1 MPRAAAV
8 VLLLVAAACS
18 SGGGGGATIGR
29 ATSTAVPVPSTTL
42 APTTTT
48 TASTVPGTP
57 RTTTST
63 TVAVGPGQATITG
76 TVNGPDGPVDGA
88 TVRVERLVGEEVASM
103 DVRSAGGSYSVAS
116 VLGGAYRVRA
126 WKAPDLAQSGAETFF
141 LAANDV
147 KRLDLTLTK
156 YGTGVI
162 ATLDPT
168 PPKVDQPATLTARL
182 GTARVDDEGR
192 VNTTPRAGVPVVLT
206 PGPGTALDSPAQV
219 VSDASG
225 TASWRL
231 RCTAPGPFAV
241 GLTVAAATT
250 PVNVPDCA
258 AR

>member
-1 MPRAAAV
+1 M

-29 ATSTAVPVPSTTL
+29 ATSTVPRPSTSL
-42 APTTTT
+42 APSTTT

-103 DVRSAGGSYSVAS
+103 DVRSAGGSYSVTS

-126 WKAPDLAQSGAETFF
+126 WKVPDLAQSGAETFF
-141 LAANDV
+141 LAANEV

-162 ATLDPT
+162 ATVDPT
-168 PPKVDQPATLTARL
+168 PPKVDQAATLTARL
-182 GTARVDDEGR
+182 GTAQVDDEGR

-206 PGPGTALDSPAQV
+206 PGQGTALDSPAQV

-241 GLTVAAATT
+241 SLTVAVATT
-250 PVNVPDCA
+250 PVNVPECA
-258 AR
+258 PR